1 MYKFFGTILG
11 FFSNICGGS
20 YFLGLLLFA
29 LMIKI
34 ILLPFGIKQQKN
46 AVRQAKMK
54 PKEEAIRRKYK
65 GRNDQKTQQKMQQ
78 EIMEMYQA
86 EGYNPAGGCLPM
98 LVQLVIIMLLYQVII
113 YPLRHVVGMDAS
125 LVKALTDFST
135 ASTESGGLGLAMGRY
150 TEISLLGELS
160 KLSGDALTSFTANF
174 KTFIEGSADYQAN
187 AATLMTGFGAAIE
200 KGLPNF
206 DLFGMTNFLADV
218 PSFKTAFKSFAGF
231 MLFIIPLLNFGT
243 SFASTKLTKKFTS
256 QPMQQSQQ
264 ANPTMKMM
272 EWFGPLMSLWIA
284 FIAPAALGL
293 YWIFN
298 TVLGVLQQFI
308 LYKAMPLPVYT
319 EEDVKAAIA
328 ELKGKGVYEKETDE
342 DISSARS
349 PYLPEFDDEDEA
361 SVPGDDDDDDD
372 DLESRPS
379 VIEPA
384 KPKESGSDKKK
395 EKKNKSKY
403 E

>member
-29 LMIKI
+29 IMIKL

-46 AVRQAKMK
+46 AIRQAKMK
-54 PKEEAIRRKYK
+54 PKEEAIRKKYK
-65 GRNDQKTQQKMQQ
+65 GRNDQKTQQKMQN

-135 ASTESGGLGLAMGRY
+135 AAKESGGLGESMGRY
-150 TEISLLGELS
+150 TEISLLGELAR
-160 KLSGDALTSFTANF
+160 LSGDTLTTF
-174 KTFIEGSADYQAN
+174 KDGFKAFIEANAANADYQAN
-187 AATLMTGFGAAIE
+187 VTTFMTGLDSALA

-206 DLFGMTNFLADV
+206 DLFGMENFLAGV

-231 MLFIIPLLNFGT
+231 MLFLIPILNFGT
-243 SFASTKLTKKFTS
+243 SFASMKLTRKFTY
-256 QPMQQSQQ
+256 QPMQNEQTNRS
-264 ANPTMKMM
+264 MKLMD
-272 EWFGPLMSLWIA
+272 WFGPLMSLWIA

-308 LYKAMPLPVYT
+308 LYKAMPLPVFT
-319 EEDVKAAIA
+319 EEDYKAAEA
-328 ELKGKGVYEKETDE
+328 ELKGKAPYGKEQSFAEAMPERSLYLE
-342 DISSARS
+342 D
-349 PYLPEFDDEDEA
+349 FDEDEMPA
-361 SVPGDDDDDDD
+361 PVTEEEDDDDDGT
-372 DLESRPS
+372 EGHSS

-384 KPKESGSDKKK
+384 KPKDSGSK
-395 EKKNKSKY
+395 KKNK
-403 E
+403 